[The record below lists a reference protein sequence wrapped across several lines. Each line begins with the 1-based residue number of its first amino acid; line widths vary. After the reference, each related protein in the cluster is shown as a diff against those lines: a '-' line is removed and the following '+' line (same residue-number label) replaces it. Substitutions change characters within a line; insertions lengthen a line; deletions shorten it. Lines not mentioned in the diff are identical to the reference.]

1 MYLNRRRQQQT
12 AIGDHRCSGQ
22 SNQLSSASDPRE
34 YIEKG
39 AQHQLDVHEKLLV
52 NDFSGSLRQDLL
64 HCLVGDQ
71 LCIAFDQLFK
81 RFICNIGIHANNPA
95 ALRCRIDCGR
105 NAPGF
110 CSGLLKLWVVQKSLV
125 LTISMQI
132 VRPFNLFNA
141 KVFIPVTLSHL
152 VPM

>member
-1 MYLNRRRQQQT
+1 MKQ
-12 AIGDHRCSGQ
+12 
-22 SNQLSSASDPRE
+22 